1 MHWNILFASFKKT
14 FLFLSPI
21 GVGTYN
27 TLSAN
32 IVFLKQFV
40 FSNSKITLLLQG
52 IFKLDNFFIKKIQ
65 QYFQSRC
72 STGLQASGHGVAIM
86 CLSDGTAPKIINK

>member
-1 MHWNILFASFKKT
+1 MSEIS
-14 FLFLSPI
+14 
-21 GVGTYN
+21 V
-27 TLSAN
+27 
-32 IVFLKQFV
+32 
-40 FSNSKITLLLQG
+40 SNSL
-52 IFKLDNFFIKKIQ
+52 NFFQTIFLIKIIQ

>member
-1 MHWNILFASFKKT
+1 MKRFGLPCNL
-14 FLFLSPI
+14 LLNLSR
-21 GVGTYN
+21 
-27 TLSAN
+27 
-32 IVFLKQFV
+32 IVCIVCYSDEKMSEISV
-40 FSNSKITLLLQG
+40 SNSL
-52 IFKLDNFFIKKIQ
+52 NFFQTIFLIKIIQ